1 MSDYLP
7 PLNDMSFLIQ
17 DVLNLNTISTLPG
30 YQEATPDLVEAVLDE
45 GGRYFSAVIAP
56 TNQLADNEG
65 CRVEGNRVLTAQSLD
80 GLFDTY
86 REGGW
91 PTLTGD
97 SQFGGQGL
105 PHVLGGAIDEMFQS
119 ANLGFSLLPLLTAGV
134 ITALDKFGSDVQKSQ
149 YLPRLIS
156 GEWSGTMNLTE
167 AQAGS
172 DLAAVR
178 CKAVPRGDD
187 YLISGQKVFIS
198 WGDHDFVENI
208 VHLVLARTPDAPEG
222 VRGISLFIVP
232 KFLVDQEGKIA
243 QRNDVYPASV
253 EHKMGIHASPTC
265 VMSFGETGGAVGYLV
280 GEENHGLSYMFAMM
294 NHARLSVGLQGVSVG
309 ERAYQHAV
317 KFARERE
324 QGSVAG
330 LPGRATIIHYPDVR
344 RMLMLMRSLT
354 EAGRALSYSAF
365 AHWDH
370 ASHEQDEAVRAY
382 HQRRVDILTPL
393 VKAWCTEAG
402 NEVAYLGV
410 QIHGGMG
417 FIEESGVAQYM
428 RDVRIAP
435 IYEGTNG
442 IQALDFVGRKVL
454 RDNGVAA
461 RELLADLRL
470 VLSPLACGDDG
481 DKKRS
486 ENYSDEMNSAV
497 AETLD
502 VCDRALN
509 LLFDKAA
516 DKPDFAGA
524 VAFNF
529 LLLFGTAVAASLML
543 KSATIAEAQLKEGA
557 GKAGFLNTKIKTT
570 RFFIEQV
577 LPRTESYMR
586 IIQAGDD
593 ATMAL
598 TVEEF

>member
-7 PLNDMSFLIQ
+7 PLTDMSFLIQ
-17 DVLNLNTISTLPG
+17 DVLDLNAISNLPG
-30 YQEATPDLVEAVLDE
+30 YQEATPDLVEAVLE
-45 GGRYFSAVIAP
+45 ESGRYFAEVIAP
-56 TNQLADNEG
+56 TNQLADSQG
-65 CRVEGNRVLTAQSLD
+65 CRIEDKHVLTPPSLE
-80 GLFDTY
+80 GLFAAY
-86 REGGW
+86 RDAGW

-105 PHVLGGAIDEMFQS
+105 PHVLGSAIDEMFQS

-134 ITALDKFGSDVQKSQ
+134 ITALDKFGSDAQKSQ

-178 CKAVPRGDD
+178 CKAVPVDHH
-187 YLISGQKVFIS
+187 YLITGQKIFIS
-198 WGDHDFVENI
+198 WGDHDFVDNI
-208 VHLVLARTPDAPEG
+208 VHLVLAKTPDAPEG
-222 VRGISLFIVP
+222 VKGISLFIVP
-232 KFLVDQEGKIA
+232 KFLIDEQGEIA
-243 QRNDVYPASV
+243 GRNDVYPVSV

-265 VMSFGETGGAVGYLV
+265 VMSFGEEGGAVGYLV
-280 GEENHGLSYMFAMM
+280 GEENQGLSYMFAMM

-309 ERAYQHAV
+309 ERAYQQAV
-317 KFARERE
+317 NFARERE
-324 QGSVAG
+324 QGSVPG
-330 LPGRATIIHYPDVR
+330 LPGQTTIIHYPDVR

-370 ASHEQDEAVRAY
+370 ASREQIEEMRTY

-402 NEVAYLGV
+402 NEVAYWGV
-410 QIHGGMG
+410 QVHGGMG
-417 FIEESGVAQYM
+417 FIEETGAAQYM

-442 IQALDFVGRKVL
+442 IQAMDLVGRKVL
-454 RDNGVAA
+454 RDNGKAA
-461 RELLADLRL
+461 RELLTDLRL
-470 VLSPLACGDDG
+470 SLSETNGSGDM
-481 DKKRS
+481 
-486 ENYSDEMNSAV
+486 DEMNRAV
-497 AETLD
+497 AASLD
-502 VCDRALN
+502 ACDQALD
-509 LLFDKAA
+509 LLFSRAA
-516 DKPDFAGA
+516 DNPDFAGA
-524 VAFNF
+524 IAFNF
-529 LLLFGTAVAASLML
+529 LLLFGTTLAASLML
-543 KSATIAEAQLKEGA
+543 KSANIAETQLQQGA
-557 GKAGFLNTKIKTT
+557 GKVGFLNTKIKTA

-586 IIQAGDD
+586 IIQSGDK

-598 TVEEF
+598 RVDEF